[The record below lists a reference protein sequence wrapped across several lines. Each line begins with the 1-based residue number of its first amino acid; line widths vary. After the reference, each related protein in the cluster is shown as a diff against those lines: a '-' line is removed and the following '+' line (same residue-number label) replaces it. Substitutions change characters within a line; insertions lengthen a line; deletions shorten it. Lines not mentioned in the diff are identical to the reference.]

1 MISLAY
7 RKSGR
12 KERER
17 SLPVAIDADSLIAE
31 KWKEALDSISR
42 FDAVASR

>member
-1 MISLAY
+1 VISLASFVNGK
-7 RKSGR
+7 REK
-12 KERER
+12 ER

-31 KWKEALDSISR
+31 RWKEALDSISR